1 MGHLPGRM
9 ASSKEFSQSY
19 ENWKTSFDLL
29 RIIYLLICKMQ
40 EQNSVRLIDATS
52 GAIIAQVSSYDLLK
66 SSVKAFY
73 AHGRVPYTFEAYCGE
88 SLETI

>member
-1 MGHLPGRM
+1 
-9 ASSKEFSQSY
+9 
-19 ENWKTSFDLL
+19 
-29 RIIYLLICKMQ
+29 MQ

-73 AHGRVPYTFEAYCGE
+73 AHGRVPYTFEAYCGV